1 MGFEVEPAVP
11 GTAQV
16 PSARPAPPPAAPPRP
31 LGRRVRALAARSMH
45 PFAHGQ
51 GHQTPLE
58 ALVAA
63 HRAAHPRADTRL
75 LDQAYE
81 VAEREH
87 RGQQRTSGEPFIT
100 HPVAV
105 AGILAELGMDTTTL
119 VAALLHDT
127 VEDTG
132 YTLEQTR
139 DDFGDEIAH
148 LVDGV
153 TKLDKMEFG
162 HAAEAETIRKMIVA
176 MALDL
181 RVLIIK
187 LADRLHNMR
196 TLRFQPA
203 HKQQRTARATLEVL
217 APLANRLG
225 LQVIRRELEDLAFAT
240 LHPTEHDEIVRVVD
254 SRDPGRRE
262 HVAMLTRQVAADLR
276 AAKIKAMVTPHPRH
290 YYSIYQTMLERG
302 SREIHDPDRI
312 LVVAAGGASDCY
324 IALGAV
330 HGRWHPVPGR
340 FKDFIAA
347 PKLNGYQSLHTT
359 VIGPGD
365 EPVEVHIRTEAMHRT
380 AEYGVVAQARE
391 ARSRRA
397 NDQGDPTGNADD
409 LAWLHRLLDWQ
420 RAVSDPGEF
429 LESLR
434 SDLSDHE
441 VLVFTPKGDALTLP
455 AGATPVDMAYALRT
469 ELGHHCIGARV
480 NGQLVPLASVLADG
494 DVAEILTSNAE
505 YPGPTK
511 EWLGFVKSPQA
522 HVKIRQ
528 WLASQHRDDAVD
540 AGRQAIGQVLADQG
554 WSLQRAKED
563 GSLAM
568 LDSADLEAMYRA
580 VGQDQL
586 SAQSV
591 AQWLV
596 TVLGDQPEGDAP

>member
-1 MGFEVEPAVP
+1 VGFELDRAVP
-11 GTAQV
+11 DTAQV
-16 PSARPAPPPAAPPRP
+16 PELRPAAAPPRP
-31 LGRRVRALAARSMH
+31 LGRRMRALAARSIH

-51 GHQTPLE
+51 AETPLE
-58 ALVAA
+58 VLVAA

-75 LDQAYE
+75 LHQAYE

-139 DDFGDEIAH
+139 ADFGDEITH

-196 TLRFQPA
+196 TLQFQPA

-225 LQVIRRELEDLAFAT
+225 LQVIRRDLEDLAFAT
-240 LHPTEHDEIVRVVD
+240 LHPAEHDEIVRVVD
-254 SRDPGRRE
+254 QRDPARGE
-262 HVAMLTRQVAADLR
+262 HVEMLTRQVAADLR
-276 AAKIKAMVTPHPRH
+276 SAKTKATVTPHPRH

-312 LVVAAGGASDCY
+312 LVVVAGGPSDCY

-365 EPVEVHIRTEAMHRT
+365 EPVEVHIRTEDMHRT
-380 AEYGVVAQARE
+380 AEYGVIAQARE

-397 NDQGDPTGNADD
+397 AQGDAANPDD
-409 LAWLHRLLDWQ
+409 LVWLHRLLDWQ

-455 AGATPVDMAYALRT
+455 AGATPVDVAYALRT

-480 NGQLVPLASVLADG
+480 NGQLVPLASILTDG
-494 DVAEILTSNAE
+494 DVVEILASTADAE
-505 YPGPTK
+505 YPGPSK
-511 EWLGFVKSPQA
+511 EWLGFVRSPQA

-540 AGRQAIGQVLADQG
+540 AGQQAIDRVLAEQG
-554 WSLQRAKED
+554 WSLRRAMED

-568 LDSADLEAMYRA
+568 LDYADLEAMYRA

-596 TVLGDQPEGDAP
+596 TVLGDQPEADNHP

>member
-1 MGFEVEPAVP
+1 
-11 GTAQV
+11 
-16 PSARPAPPPAAPPRP
+16 
-31 LGRRVRALAARSMH
+31 
-45 PFAHGQ
+45 
-51 GHQTPLE
+51 
-58 ALVAA
+58 
-63 HRAAHPRADTRL
+63 
-75 LDQAYE
+75 
-81 VAEREH
+81 
-87 RGQQRTSGEPFIT
+87 
-100 HPVAV
+100 
-105 AGILAELGMDTTTL
+105 
-119 VAALLHDT
+119 
-127 VEDTG
+127 
-132 YTLEQTR
+132 
-139 DDFGDEIAH
+139 
-148 LVDGV
+148 
-153 TKLDKMEFG
+153 
-162 HAAEAETIRKMIVA
+162 

-196 TLRFQPA
+196 TLSFQPA

-225 LQVIRRELEDLAFAT
+225 LQVVRRDLEDLAFAT
-240 LHPTEHDEIVRVVD
+240 LHPAEYDEIVQVID
-254 SRDPGRRE
+254 SRDPARRD
-262 HVAMLTRQVAADLR
+262 HVAMLVRQIAADLR
-276 AAKIKAMVTPHPRH
+276 AAKTKAQVSPHPRH

-312 LVVAAGGASDCY
+312 LVVVAGGPSDCY

-359 VIGPGD
+359 VIGPGE

-380 AEYGVVAQARE
+380 AEYGVIAQARE
-391 ARSRRA
+391 AARGRRA
-397 NDQGDPTGNADD
+397 NGQGDAAGNADD
-409 LAWLHRLLDWQ
+409 LVWLHRLLDWQ

-441 VLVFTPKGDALTLP
+441 VLVFTPKGDAITLP
-455 AGATPVDMAYALRT
+455 AGATPVDMAYALRA

-480 NGQLVPLASVLADG
+480 NGQLVPLASVLTDG
-494 DVAEILTSNAE
+494 DVVEILTSDAE
-505 YPGPTK
+505 YPGPSK

-522 HVKIRQ
+522 HVRIRQ

-540 AGRQAIGQVLADQG
+540 AGQQAIDQVLTDQG
-554 WSLQRAKED
+554 WSLQRAMED

-568 LDSADLEAMYRA
+568 LDYADLEAMYRA
-580 VGQDQL
+580 VGQSQL

-596 TVLGDQPEGDAP
+596 TVLGDQPDGEAP